1 MSPVLRLRVVPAEGP
16 PFDHLVRGESL
27 VLGRSLQCDLALADG
42 SLSRNH
48 ARLDR
53 EDGRW
58 VLRDLGSTN
67 GTYLNGELVGS
78 PTPVQLGDVV
88 RLSESV
94 VTLLPPD
101 PPGPLAA
108 SAAPSPA
115 LREAPLPDATVFR
128 KVSDLLAGQERLSE
142 IAETGE
148 TSETAAQGPSQ
159 NEEALRRLAG
169 RLQLLNEVHGAL
181 ARSVELPELLE
192 LILDRVIEH
201 LHPEEA
207 EILLKGPD
215 GELARLAVRPASRAA
230 SEPLASRT
238 LAREVMD
245 KGVAALVLDAQVDE
259 RFTHAHSL
267 LLSGV
272 RSLLAAPLLDPAG
285 PLGMIL
291 LSSRL
296 NVRPFREEDMELL
309 ASLAGV
315 AALRIRNVALAA
327 EAAERRRLEQELALA
342 RRIQLALL
350 PDRLPAVAGWELLG
364 ANVPSRGVSGDYYEV
379 VERAAGRQAVLVV
392 ADVSGKGMGASL
404 LTAALQT
411 LAAQPIEDGL
421 PPEEICAKV
430 SRHLFRRTPPE
441 KYATLF
447 VGVLERATGELCYAN
462 AGHTP
467 GLLVRAGGAVE
478 ELAATGPP
486 VGLLREPR
494 FEAAAVHLAPG
505 DTLLLVSDG
514 FVEAM
519 DPDDREYGLERL
531 GEILAER
538 RGQPLDRL
546 PEAIEEDLARF
557 CRGIPC
563 ADDRTLLLAR
573 RLGEAG

>member
-16 PFDHLVRGESL
+16 PFDHLVAGDSL
-27 VLGRSLQCDLALADG
+27 VLGRSTNCDLALADG

-53 EDGRW
+53 ENGRW
-58 VLRDLGSTN
+58 MVRDLGSTN
-67 GTYLNGELVGS
+67 GTYLNGELVGG
-78 PTPVQLGDVV
+78 PTPLGLGDVL

-101 PPGPLAA
+101 PPAVSKPGEPAA
-108 SAAPSPA
+108 PA

-128 KVSDLLAGQERLSE
+128 KVSDLLAGQERLADT
-142 IAETGE
+142 AETPTQGE
-148 TSETAAQGPSQ
+148 QD
-159 NEEALRRLAG
+159 LRRLAG

-181 ARSVELPELLE
+181 ARSAELPELLE
-192 LILDRVIEH
+192 LILDRVMEH
-201 LHPEEA
+201 LQPEEA

-215 GELARLAVRPASRAA
+215 GELSRVAVRPAGRAG
-230 SEPLASRT
+230 SEPLTSRT
-238 LAREVMD
+238 LAREVME
-245 KGVAALVLDAQVDE
+245 KGLAALVLDAQVDE
-259 RFTHAHSL
+259 RFSHAHSL
-267 LLSGV
+267 LLTGV
-272 RSLLAAPLLDPAG
+272 RSLLAAPLLDPEG

-315 AALRIRNVALAA
+315 AALRLRNVALAA

-342 RRIQLALL
+342 RHIQLALL
-350 PDRLPAVAGWELLG
+350 PARLPEMPGWELLG
-364 ANVPSRGVSGDYYEV
+364 ANIPSRGVSGDYYEV
-379 VERAAGRQAVLVV
+379 VERAGGREAVLVV
-392 ADVSGKGMGASL
+392 ADVAGKGMGASL

-447 VGVLERATGELCYAN
+447 VGVLARDTGELCYSN

-467 GLLVRAGGAVE
+467 GLLVRGGGAVE
-478 ELAATGPP
+478 ELEATGPP

-494 FEAAAVHLAPG
+494 FEAAAVRLEPG

-519 DPDDREYGLERL
+519 DPDDQEYGLERL
-531 GEILAER
+531 GEVLGER
-538 RGQPLDRL
+538 RDQSLDRL

-557 CRGIPC
+557 CRGVAC
-563 ADDRTLLLAR
+563 ADDRTLLLVR
-573 RLGEAG
+573 RGRAL